1 MMSLLEHLT
10 MKMFSKKYFYI
21 YNKFIYNKF
30 KDYG

>member
-1 MMSLLEHLT
+1 MLMMLLLEHLT

-21 YNKFIYNKF
+21 YNKF